1 MKGRKATRYEKKETV
16 KQDWYVVDLTNKTLG
31 RAATKIAT
39 YLRGK
44 HKTTFTPHVDCG
56 DFIVVINADK
66 FRVTGKKMDQKIYFR
81 HSDYPGGAKYVPLK
95 KMDPVKVEQQ
105 AVKGMLP
112 KNRLGRQMFTKLKV
126 YVGTNHP
133 HEAQKPKDL
142 EV

>member
-1 MKGRKATRYEKKETV
+1 
-16 KQDWYVVDLTNKTLG
+16 
-31 RAATKIAT
+31 
-39 YLRGK
+39 
-44 HKTTFTPHVDCG
+44 
-56 DFIVVINADK
+56 
-66 FRVTGKKMDQKIYFR
+66 MDQKIYFR

-95 KMDPVKVEQQ
+95 KMDPVKVVQQ